1 MPCVMADARPE
12 GDGGWGTL
20 SAVGLS
26 LMLSL
31 WPGTFSFLAVSH
43 LKHLRTRQKVKVRPK
58 PHNH

>member
-1 MPCVMADARPE
+1 MSRWTGPHAVRDARPE

-31 WPGTFSFLAVSH
+31 WPGTLSFLHFGCFSFETL
-43 LKHLRTRQKVKVRPK
+43 
-58 PHNH
+58 